1 MPVMTA
7 SAIEPAIAF
16 PTSIDDALS
25 LLSAYSDNACVL
37 AGGTWLMRAGGRE
50 EALPIMLVSL
60 ARIDGFDTI
69 VRRGEGWMIGPMVTH
84 EALARHFA
92 STGAFRAL
100 GQAAGNSAN
109 PGVRRMATLG
119 GNLATTGFAAAD
131 LVPALLAL
139 DASVTIATPDATT
152 SIPVGDF
159 LGQQTSRRPRIVTG
173 FEVKDHGF
181 FSAHARLTMRR
192 AGEYPVAVTS
202 VAAKLSANRKI
213 EIVRIAVG
221 SVEQTAR
228 RWRELEDKLTG
239 QPFDPVEVE
248 AIATAGLSAFTPR
261 DGIDAPSWYRL
272 EVLPYLVRMAF
283 ADIDDQVG
291 R

>member
-1 MPVMTA
+1 MPAVTA

-25 LLSAYSDNACVL
+25 LLSAYPDDACVL
-37 AGGTWLMRAGGRE
+37 AGGTWLMRAGGRGE
-50 EALPIMLVSL
+50 TLPIMLVSL

-69 VRRGEGWMIGPMVTH
+69 VRRGEGWTIGPMVTH
-84 EALARHFA
+84 DALARHFA

-109 PGVRRMATLG
+109 PGVRRLATLG
-119 GNLATTGFAAAD
+119 GNIATTGFAAAD
-131 LVPALLAL
+131 LAPALLAL
-139 DASVTIATPDATT
+139 DASVTIATPDAMT

-159 LGQQTSRRPRIVTG
+159 LGEQTSRKPRIVTG
-173 FEVKDHGF
+173 IEVEDHGCL
-181 FSAHARLTMRR
+181 SAHARLTMRR
-192 AGEYPVAVTS
+192 AGEYPVAAAS
-202 VAAKLSANRKI
+202 VAAKISVNRTI

-228 RWRELEDKLTG
+228 RWRELEDELTG
-239 QPFDPVEVE
+239 RPFDLAEIE
-248 AIATAGLSAFTPR
+248 AIATAGLPAFTPR
-261 DGIDAPSWYRL
+261 DGVDAPSWYRL

-283 ADIDDQVG
+283 AEIDNQAG